1 MISLRSVFR
10 EETGAPQTKPP
21 TLWVRI
27 TDMSA
32 HWRVPLERFRT
43 NLSHGSDAT
52 ANAVSSPSVDDT
64 GLRSPRLIARV
75 GTLLAFCITVCFVT
89 GMLSHWI
96 QHPPSWF
103 YWPSLPVWLYQVTQG
118 LHVITGVVTI
128 PLLLIKLQLVY
139 PKLFARPIVG
149 SPARAVERA
158 SVAVLVSSTIFQL
171 LTGLLNTAQ
180 WYPWKF
186 FFTTTHYAMS
196 FLVVASVLVH
206 IAVKLPIIQR
216 ALGSPLEATDPIDN
230 NLRPATP
237 IEDSEA
243 LHEQTPPREVTSV
256 ASSAGSPP
264 PVRMGKDNWFAT
276 FGSDG
281 GAVSRRTVLR
291 GTVAVGLLAALA
303 FAGQTVPF
311 LRWFAFLAPRSG
323 EGPQGVPINR
333 TASAAG
339 VLESARSPDY
349 RLTISSGPMTRE
361 LTIDQL
367 RALPQ
372 HRSDLPI
379 ACVEGWSAQGKWGG
393 VRVRDLVAF
402 VGGDRGHDI
411 RLTSLE
417 AGLYGVST
425 LPANFADDPLSL
437 IALELNGEP
446 LTIDHGYPC
455 RLIAPNRPGV
465 LQTKWLTRIEIL

>member
-1 MISLRSVFR
+1 
-10 EETGAPQTKPP
+10 
-21 TLWVRI
+21 
-27 TDMSA
+27 
-32 HWRVPLERFRT
+32 
-43 NLSHGSDAT
+43 
-52 ANAVSSPSVDDT
+52 
-64 GLRSPRLIARV
+64 
-75 GTLLAFCITVCFVT
+75 
-89 GMLSHWI
+89 
-96 QHPPSWF
+96 
-103 YWPSLPVWLYQVTQG
+103 VWLYQVTQG

-216 ALGSPLEATDPIDN
+216 ALGSSLEATDPIDN

-243 LHEQTPPREVTSV
+243 LNEQTPPREVTSV
-256 ASSAGSPP
+256 ASSTGSRPS
-264 PVRMGKDNWFAT
+264 VRMGKDNWFAT

-281 GAVSRRTVLR
+281 GAISRRTVLR
-291 GTVAVGLLAALA
+291 GTVAVGLLTALA

>member
-1 MISLRSVFR
+1 M
-10 EETGAPQTKPP
+10 
-21 TLWVRI
+21 
-27 TDMSA
+27 
-32 HWRVPLERFRT
+32 
-43 NLSHGSDAT
+43 
-52 ANAVSSPSVDDT
+52 
-64 GLRSPRLIARV
+64 
-75 GTLLAFCITVCFVT
+75 LLAICITVCFMT

-103 YWPSLPVWLYQVTQG
+103 YWPSRPVWLYQVTQG
-118 LHVITGVVTI
+118 LHVITGVVAI

-139 PKLFARPIVG
+139 PKLFAKPIVG
-149 SPARAVERA
+149 SPAHAVERA
-158 SVAVLVSSTIFQL
+158 SIAVLVSSTIFQL

-206 IAVKLPIIQR
+206 VAVKLPIIQR
-216 ALGSPLEATDPIDN
+216 AMGGPLEATDPIDN
-230 NLRPATP
+230 DVRPATST
-237 IEDSEA
+237 EDSG
-243 LHEQTPPREVTSV
+243 TPQQETPRREVATV
-256 ASSAGSPP
+256 ASSADRPP
-264 PVRMGKDNWFAT
+264 SVRIGKDTWFAV
-276 FGSDG
+276 FGSNG
-281 GAVSRRTVLR
+281 GAVSRRTILR

-303 FAGQTVPF
+303 FAGQTVHF

-339 VLESARSPDY
+339 VLVSARSPDY
-349 RLTISSGPMTRE
+349 RLTISNGTTTRE

-372 HRSDLPI
+372 HGSDLPI
-379 ACVEGWSAQGKWGG
+379 ACVEGWSAQGKWRG
-393 VRVRDLVAF
+393 VRVRDLATL

-411 RLTSLE
+411 RFTSLE

-425 LPANFADDPLSL
+425 LPANTADDPLSL
-437 IALELNGEP
+437 IALELHGEP